1 MRFRK
6 PFSAL
11 ASMTA
16 PCVEGDAQV
25 MGDGRG
31 DVGRND
37 AFGASN
43 LVSYAVHRGCRAAQ
57 IWQLRNLA
65 AHYQPPADDDVQ
77 TASIPTQRG

>member
-16 PCVEGDAQV
+16 PRVEGDAEV

-37 AFGASN
+37 EFGANN
-43 LVSYAVHRGCRAAQ
+43 LVSYAVHRRCRAAQ
-57 IWQLRNLA
+57 IWQVRNSA
-65 AHYQPPADDDVQ
+65 AHYQARDDDAH
-77 TASIPTQRG
+77 TASVPAQRG

>member
-31 DVGRND
+31 DVVPFD
-37 AFGASN
+37 EFGANN
-43 LVSYAVHRGCRAAQ
+43 LVSYAVHRRCRAAQ

-65 AHYQPPADDDVQ
+65 ARYQARDDNAH
-77 TASIPTQRG
+77 TASIPAQRG